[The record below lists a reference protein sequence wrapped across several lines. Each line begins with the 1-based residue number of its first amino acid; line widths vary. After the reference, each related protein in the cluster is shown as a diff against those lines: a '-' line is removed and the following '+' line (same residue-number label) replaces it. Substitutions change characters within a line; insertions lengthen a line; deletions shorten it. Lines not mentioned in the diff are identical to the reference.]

1 MTAHEGAVLR
11 SIVASS
17 SISLLCPPFS
27 AFVFSFLNIFLGT
40 DRSLFGEMA
49 YRSVPLIG
57 ASLLDTTRYLV
68 DPIALFVVLY
78 YFFAKGTKF
87 EITGTL
93 VLSVV
98 FGGALGYLLG
108 ASVGIVF
115 AGATTLSLFL
125 ANSLFGLI
133 STGMDVAFVFLAAC
147 AIVGGHRL
155 RQSASESPGPPST
168 IQIHS

>member
-1 MTAHEGAVLR
+1 MKVQYFEALSPVAR
-11 SIVASS
+11 SVYYV
-17 SISLLCPPFS
+17 PPFS
-27 AFVFSFLNIFLGT
+27 AFVFSFLNFFFGT
-40 DRSLFGEMA
+40 DRSLFGETA

-68 DPIALFVVLY
+68 DPIALFVLY

-87 EITGTL
+87 EITVTL

-108 ASVGIVF
+108 ASLGIVV
-115 AGATTLSLFL
+115 ARATTHSLFL

-147 AIVGGHRL
+147 AVVGGHRL
-155 RQSASESPGPPST
+155 RPSG
-168 IQIHS
+168 QQK

>member
-68 DPIALFVVLY
+68 DPIALFVLY

-115 AGATTLSLFL
+115 AGATTLSLFF
-125 ANSLFGLI
+125 S
-133 STGMDVAFVFLAAC
+133 
-147 AIVGGHRL
+147 
-155 RQSASESPGPPST
+155 Q
-168 IQIHS
+168 